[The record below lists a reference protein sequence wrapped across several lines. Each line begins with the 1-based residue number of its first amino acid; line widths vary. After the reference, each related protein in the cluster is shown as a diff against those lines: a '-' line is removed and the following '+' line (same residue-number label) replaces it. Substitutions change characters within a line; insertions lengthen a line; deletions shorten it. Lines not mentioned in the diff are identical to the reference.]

1 MTSWRF
7 EPGDLVLWAG
17 TLGQVS
23 FEDRLCATAA
33 AGYTGMSVFPWDCRQ
48 PDEHAS
54 RATELRARANELGVR
69 LFALDP
75 VSTWLPNWPA
85 PTEREW
91 AERGS
96 QDRAR
101 YTALFADYA
110 VDECLA
116 LARDLGADLVTVIE
130 PYGRPV
136 ETEVAAEAF
145 ARVCDNAAEGG
156 LRVQLEFM
164 PFSGIPD
171 LRVAWDIVRRAGRTN
186 GGIVLDSWHYFRSGP
201 DHGLLQSLAPNTI
214 FSVQLSDGPASP
226 ERTFGWLLPTT
237 TASSSGDFDL
247 PMMLRSSAP
256 ASRAR
261 PSDRRWC
268 LTGSRL
274 STRTRRP
281 SAANAIAAILDA
293 RLTAGAQAKSRSGGR
308 RLIWSQVR

>member
-23 FEDRLCATAA
+23 FEDRLRATAA

-116 LARDLGADLVTVIE
+116 LARDLGANLVTVIE

-226 ERTFGWLLPTT
+226 EPDLWLAAAHDRQLPG
-237 TASSSGDFDL
+237 SGDFDL
-247 PMMLRSSAP
+247 PMMLAIVSASQP
-256 ASRAR
+256 GATIG
-261 PSDRRWC
+261 PEVVSDGFAALDPDQAALR
-268 LTGSRL
+268 
-274 STRTRRP
+274 
-281 SAANAIAAILDA
+281 AANAIAAILDA
-293 RLTAGAQAKSRSGGR
+293 AHSGDIGQAGPAGGG
-308 RLIWSQVR
+308 